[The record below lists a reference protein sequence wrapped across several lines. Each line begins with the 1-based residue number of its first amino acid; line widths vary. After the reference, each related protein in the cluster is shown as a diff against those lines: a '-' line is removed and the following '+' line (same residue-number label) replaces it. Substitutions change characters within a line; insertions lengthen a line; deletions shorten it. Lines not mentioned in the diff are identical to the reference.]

1 MTSNNLLPNGLPRI
15 LWNAVRPSL
24 PRTLHVR
31 FSEEG
36 RLLAVDG
43 PYELSG
49 RKALRDGYT
58 YPGVME
64 DGELLPDAYLH
75 DEGSLPHMLGGD
87 VARLFPRAI
96 PGAEEKEE
104 EELEDWLE
112 ARATRS
118 RTHGDAGV
126 ETMAV

>member
-1 MTSNNLLPNGLPRI
+1 MFGCRFAAGRAAGAPELR
-15 LWNAVRPSL
+15 
-24 PRTLHVR
+24 RTC
-31 FSEEG
+31 EEG

-58 YPGVME
+58 YPGVMK

-104 EELEDWLE
+104 EALEDWLE
-112 ARATRS
+112 ARATKS
-118 RTHGDAGV
+118 RTVIG
-126 ETMAV
+126 TC